1 MKHSSKPTKAIWSH
15 QFHTPQF
22 TQEAGRLNTLIYAE
36 VTEKVKRNVFLS
48 FPP

>member
-1 MKHSSKPTKAIWSH
+1 MKHNSKPTTDIWSH
-15 QFHTPQF
+15 QLHALQF
-22 TQEAGRLNTLIYAE
+22 TQEAGPLKTLLCAE